1 VVTASADAPDNAGKV
16 RHRGPTAEPESDV
29 NAQAGSSAYALLTDG
44 TTIEIRPARPDDFD
58 AVRDMHAKMSSENL
72 YLRFFGMSR
81 SAAEEEARR
90 VCREPAPDHGA
101 LLAVLDGQVIGTG
114 SYEVAS
120 DGSRS
125 AEIAMA
131 VADDMH
137 GRGVGTL
144 LLEHL
149 VSLARG
155 QGVRTFVAETLSENA
170 LMMQVFADAGLRA
183 RRALVGGVYEVSF
196 PLPAGE
202 GDMDFGSYGDAVA
215 ERERSADVASLRHVL
230 TPASVAVIGASRRP
244 GSVGRAILQNIV
256 DYGFP
261 GRVYAVNPSAAEL
274 DGVPSVP
281 SATALPEQVDLAVIA
296 TPTAAV
302 LGVAEDCGRRGV
314 KALVVTTSG
323 LDRAARAELLGI
335 CRRHGMRLVGP
346 TCFGVANTAISLDAT
361 FAARHPRPGMA
372 GLALQ
377 SGGVGV
383 VLLEHLSRLG
393 IGISSFVSLG
403 DKDDV
408 SGNDM
413 LLWWESD
420 AATKL
425 ALLYLDSFGSPRKF
439 ARTARAVGR
448 TMPILTVNVGRS
460 PAGRRLAAIRAA
472 AAVPQL
478 TRQALFEQ
486 AGMVAT
492 ANFGELL
499 DAAALLASQPVP
511 GGRRVGVVSNT
522 RGGGMLAA
530 DACGDVGLQVASL
543 ADDTQRALQDLLP
556 ADAAVAGPV
565 DTTAAVS
572 AGLFRRCLE
581 LVGADPGVDAVL
593 ALTATTATSDLVP
606 EVRAARVPVPIAAAV
621 MDQIEGVRLLPGPG
635 EDSPA
640 VPAYAYPESAA
651 RALGHAARYGAW
663 RATPPRSVPVLEGLG
678 QDRARELVTSF
689 LAQTP
694 RGGWLP
700 HEQTVELLGCYR
712 VPVADSIAVT
722 SEDGATAAAARFGG
736 PVAVKADVPGL
747 VRRSD
752 ARAVLLDLHDADE
765 VGRGFRL
772 LRDIFGDRLAGV
784 VIQPM
789 ITGGV
794 KVKISVLEERVFGP
808 VVLFGLAGAAADV
821 LADRAAR
828 LAPLTESDADDL
840 IRSVRAAP
848 LLLGRSGVPAADLAS
863 LRGMLLRVSQLADD
877 LPQVA
882 ELELSPVVARSDGA
896 LAVGAQVRIQA
907 TEPADA
913 YLRRLR

>member
-1 VVTASADAPDNAGKV
+1 M
-16 RHRGPTAEPESDV
+16 

-44 TTIEIRPARPDDFD
+44 TTIEIRPARPDDFA
-58 AVRDMHAKMSSENL
+58 AVRDMHATMSPENL
-72 YLRFFGMSR
+72 YLRFFGVSR
-81 SAAEEEARR
+81 SAAEGEARR
-90 VCREPAPDHGA
+90 VCREPGPDHGA
-101 LLAVLDGQVIGTG
+101 LLAILAGQVVGCG
-114 SYEVAS
+114 SYEVAG

-125 AEIAMA
+125 AEVAMA
-131 VADDMH
+131 VADAMH
-137 GRGVGTL
+137 RRGVGTL

-170 LMMQVFADAGLRA
+170 LMMQVFADAGLGVH
-183 RRALVGGVYEVSF
+183 RALVDGVYEVRF

-202 GDMDFGSYGDAVA
+202 GHAGLGAYRDAVA

-244 GSVGRAILQNIV
+244 GSVGRAILLNII
-256 DYGFP
+256 DAGFP

-274 DGVPSVP
+274 DGVPCVP
-281 SATALPEQVDLAVIA
+281 SAVALPEQVDLAVIA
-296 TPTAAV
+296 APTAAV
-302 LGVAEDCGRRGV
+302 LGIAEDCGQRGV
-314 KALVVTTSG
+314 KALIVTTSG

-372 GLALQ
+372 GLAMQ

-413 LLWWESD
+413 LLWWKSD

-425 ALLYLDSFGSPRKF
+425 ALLYLDSFGNPRKF

-460 PAGRRLAAIRAA
+460 PASRRLAAIRA

-486 AGMVAT
+486 AGVIAT

-530 DACGDVGLQVASL
+530 DACGDVGLEVASL
-543 ADDTQRALQDLLP
+543 AGDTQRALADLLP
-556 ADAAVAGPV
+556 ADAVVTGPV
-565 DTTAAVS
+565 DTTAVVS
-572 AGLFRRCLE
+572 SGLFRRCLE

-606 EVRAARVPVPIAAAV
+606 EVRAARLPVPMAAAV
-621 MDQIEGVRLLPGPG
+621 MDQVEGIRLLPGPG

-651 RALGHAARYGAW
+651 RALGHAVRYGAW
-663 RATPPRSVPVLEGLG
+663 RARSPGSAPVLEGLR
-678 QDRARELVTSF
+678 QEKARELVASF
-689 LAQTP
+689 LAGAP
-694 RGGWLP
+694 EGGWLAP
-700 HEQTVELLGCYR
+700 GQTAELLGCYGM
-712 VPVADSIAVT
+712 PLAEGIAVT
-722 SEDGATAAAARFGG
+722 
-736 PVAVKADVPGL
+736 
-747 VRRSD
+747 
-752 ARAVLLDLHDADE
+752 
-765 VGRGFRL
+765 
-772 LRDIFGDRLAGV
+772 
-784 VIQPM
+784 
-789 ITGGV
+789 TGGV
-794 KVKISVLEERVFGP
+794 RVKISVLEEPVFGP
-808 VVLFGLAGAAADV
+808 LVLFGLAGAAAGV

-828 LAPLTESDADDL
+828 LAPLTEADADDL

-848 LLLGRSGVPAADLAS
+848 LLRGRSGGPASDRAS

-882 ELELSPVVARSDGA
+882 ELELSPVVARPDGA
-896 LAVGAQVRIQA
+896 LAVDGRVRIQA
-907 TEPADA
+907 AEPADV
-913 YLRRLR
+913 YLRQLR

>member
-1 VVTASADAPDNAGKV
+1 
-16 RHRGPTAEPESDV
+16 V

>member
-1 VVTASADAPDNAGKV
+1 
-16 RHRGPTAEPESDV
+16 V

-44 TTIEIRPARPDDFD
+44 TTIEIRPARPGDFD
-58 AVRDMHAKMSSENL
+58 AVRDMHAKMSPENL
-72 YLRFFGMSR
+72 YLRFFGVSR
-81 SAAEEEARR
+81 SAAEGEARR

-101 LLAVLDGQVIGTG
+101 LLALLEGQVVGCG
-114 SYEVAS
+114 SYEVAG

-125 AEIAMA
+125 AEVAMA
-131 VADDMH
+131 VADEMH
-137 GRGVGTL
+137 RRGVGTL

-155 QGVRTFVAETLSENA
+155 QGVRTFVAQTLSENA

-183 RRALVGGVYEVSF
+183 RRALVDGVYEVSF
-196 PLPAGE
+196 PLPTGE
-202 GDMDFGSYGDAVA
+202 GDADLGSYRDAVA

-244 GSVGRAILQNIV
+244 GSVGRAILQNII
-256 DYGFP
+256 DGGFP
-261 GRVYAVNPSAAEL
+261 GPVYAVNPGAAEL
-274 DGVPSVP
+274 DGVPCVP
-281 SATALPEQVDLAVIA
+281 SAAALPEQVDLAVIA
-296 TPTAAV
+296 APTAAV

-323 LDRAARAELLGI
+323 LDRAARVELLGI

-393 IGISSFVSLG
+393 VGISSFVSLG

-408 SGNDM
+408 SGDDM
-413 LLWWESD
+413 LLWWKSD

-425 ALLYLDSFGSPRKF
+425 ALLYLDSFGNPRKF

-460 PAGRRLAAIRAA
+460 AAGRRLAAIRAA
-472 AAVPQL
+472 PAAIPQL

-486 AGMVAT
+486 AGVIAT

-499 DAAALLASQPVP
+499 DAAALVASQPMPV
-511 GGRRVGVVSNT
+511 GRRVGVVSNT
-522 RGGGMLAA
+522 RGGGVLAA
-530 DACGDVGLQVASL
+530 DACGDAGLQVARL
-543 ADDTQRALQDLLP
+543 TGQTQQALRGLLP
-556 ADAAVAGPV
+556 SYAAVAGPV
-565 DTTAAVS
+565 DTTAVVAP
-572 AGLFRRCLE
+572 GLFRRCLE

-593 ALTATTATSDLVP
+593 ALMATTATSDLVP
-606 EVRAARVPVPIAAAV
+606 EVRAARLPVPIAAAV
-621 MDQIEGVRLLPGPG
+621 MDQVEGVRLLPGSG

-663 RATPPRSVPVLEGLG
+663 RATPPGSVPVLEGLL
-678 QDRARELVTSF
+678 QDKARELVASF
-689 LAQTP
+689 LAGTP
-694 RGGWLP
+694 GGGWLP
-700 HEQTVELLGCYR
+700 HEQTVQLLGCYG

-722 SEDGATAAAARFGG
+722 TEEGATAAAARFGG

-752 ARAVLLDLHDADE
+752 AGAVLLDLHGADE
-765 VGRGFRL
+765 VRRGFRS
-772 LRDIFGDRLAGV
+772 LRETFGDRLAGASV
-784 VIQPM
+784 QPM

-794 KVKISVLEERVFGP
+794 KVKISVLEEQVFGP
-808 VVLFGLAGAAADV
+808 LVLFGLVGATADV

-828 LAPLTESDADDL
+828 LAPLTDSDAENL

-863 LRGMLLRVSQLADD
+863 LRGILLRVSQLADD
-877 LPQVA
+877 LPHVA
-882 ELELSPVVARSDGA
+882 ELELSPVVARPDGA
-896 LAVGAQVRIQA
+896 LAVGGRVRIQA
-907 TEPADA
+907 EPADA
-913 YLRRLR
+913 YLRQLR